1 MGPRDQKY
9 DGYEVQPHLNK
20 GRVTIY
26 TRNGHDWTKR
36 FHTIAEGFDGLP
48 IERMIVDDE
57 ICVIKDGRTDS
68 SALQAELASGRQRS
82 LVFYVSISSTWTAST

>member
-1 MGPRDQKY
+1 MY

-36 FHTIAEGFDGLP
+36 FHTIAEGS
-48 IERMIVDDE
+48 MA
-57 ICVIKDGRTDS
+57 CVS
-68 SALQAELASGRQRS
+68 SA
-82 LVFYVSISSTWTAST
+82 